1 MNGDLLKII
10 NNDISSGKC
19 GVLCTVIKTGGSAPR
34 GAGTSMWVTGD
45 GKTSGTIGGGPT
57 EHGAIAEAVRMIS
70 EGTETKILEKDL
82 GPDGSGMICGGN
94 MTLLLQL
101 IGREEKLV
109 VFGAGHVGKAIA
121 RLGVFAGMHVTVW
134 DDRAEFA
141 NSENLPECESVACS
155 LEEAFSG
162 RLAFSDRTCVVVC
175 TRAHEMDSDV
185 LAALDGLPMVYVGM
199 LGSRRKIKAIREH
212 LLKQG
217 VSAHFLDRV
226 FQPIGL
232 PIEAE
237 TPEEIALSIM
247 AEIIAVLRGA
257 PVQLLRAAYEKE

>member
-10 NNDISSGKC
+10 NNDVSSGKC
-19 GVLCTVIKTGGSAPR
+19 GVLCTVIKVGGSAPR
-34 GAGTSMWVTGD
+34 GPGTSMWISGD
-45 GKTSGTIGGGPT
+45 GKTSGTIGGGPA
-57 EHGAIAEAVRMIS
+57 EHEAMAEAACMIS
-70 EGTETKILEKDL
+70 EGTETKMLEKDL
-82 GPDGSGMICGGN
+82 GPDGSGMICGGS
-94 MTLLLQL
+94 MTLFLQVL
-101 IGREEKLV
+101 GREEKLI

-141 NSENLPECESVACS
+141 NSENLPGCEPVACS
-155 LEEAFSG
+155 LEEAFSA
-162 RLAFSDRTCVVVC
+162 RLVFSDRTCVVVC

-185 LAALDGLPMVYVGM
+185 LAALDGCPMAYVGM
-199 LGSRRKIKAIREH
+199 LGSRRKISAIREN

-226 FQPIGL
+226 FQPIGV
-232 PIEAE
+232 PIEAD

-257 PVQLLRAAYEKE
+257 SVETLRTPYEKG